1 MKKLALL
8 LLMLLFAMIAVACG
22 ADDNDQAAATD
33 DIEKE
38 ETDTDKPEE
47 VEAPTEIEVE
57 HELGTTTVPVNPEK
71 VVVFDFGTL
80 DSLDKLGVDI
90 TAVAQENLPSYLSSY
105 QDSAYENAGTLFE
118 PDFEKLAEIDPD
130 LIIISGRTSEAYDDL
145 TELAPTIYMGVDTTR
160 YMESFEENV
169 TLLGEIFTKQEEAS
183 AAFEEIETA
192 IADLKES
199 IPTDKTGLIVL
210 TNDGSLSAYGPGSR
224 FGVIHDVFGIT
235 PADEEIESSTHGQN
249 ISFEYVSE
257 TNPDYIFAVDRNKVT
272 GGEYTAESALDNE
285 LVNSTNAAQEDHIV
299 LLSPD
304 YWYLSGGGLISV
316 AEMVNEIAAGIQE

>member
-8 LLMLLFAMIAVACG
+8 LLMLLFALVAVACG
-22 ADDNDQAAATD
+22 SESDEATATD
-33 DIEKE
+33 DIEE
-38 ETDTDKPEE
+38 EQTEEEVEE

-80 DSLDKLGVDI
+80 DSLDKLGVDV
-90 TAVAQENLPSYLSSY
+90 TAVAQESLPSYLSSY
-105 QDSAYENAGTLFE
+105 EDSAYENAGTLFE

-130 LIIISGRTSEAYDDL
+130 LIIISGRTSEVYDDL
-145 TELAPTIYMGVDTTR
+145 SELAPTIYMGVDTTR

-183 AAFEEIETA
+183 AAFEEIETE

-210 TNDGSLSAYGPGSR
+210 TNDGSLNAYGPGSR
-224 FGVIHDVFGIT
+224 FGIIHDVFGVT

-257 TNPDYIFAVDRNKVT
+257 TNPDYIFAVDRNQVT
-272 GGEYTAESALDNE
+272 GGDYTAESALDNE

-316 AEMVNEIAAGIQE
+316 AEMVNEIAAGIE

>member
-8 LLMLLFAMIAVACG
+8 LLMLLFALVAVACG
-22 ADDNDQAAATD
+22 SESDEAAATD
-33 DIEKE
+33 DIEE
-38 ETDTDKPEE
+38 EQTDE
-47 VEAPTEIEVE
+47 VAAPTEIEVE
-57 HELGTTTVPVNPEK
+57 HELGTSTVPVNPEK

-80 DSLDKLGVDI
+80 DSLDKLGVDV

-105 QDSAYENAGTLFE
+105 QDSSFENAGTLFE

-130 LIIISGRTSEAYDDL
+130 LIIISGRTAEAYDDL
-145 TELAPTIYMGVDTTR
+145 TELAPTIHMGVDSTR

-183 AAFEEIETA
+183 AAFAEIETT
-192 IADLKES
+192 IAGLKES

-224 FGVIHDVFGIT
+224 FGLIHDVFGVA
-235 PADEEIESSTHGQN
+235 PADEGIEESTHGQN
-249 ISFEYVSE
+249 VSFEYVSE
-257 TNPDYIFAVDRNKVT
+257 TNPDYIFAVDRNQVT
-272 GGEYTAESALDNE
+272 GGDYTAESALDNE
-285 LVNSTNAAQEDHIV
+285 LVNSTNAAKEDHIV

-316 AEMVNEIAAGIQE
+316 AEMVNEIASGIE

>member
-8 LLMLLFAMIAVACG
+8 LLMLLFAIVAVACG
-22 ADDNDQAAATD
+22 SESDEAAATD
-33 DIEKE
+33 DIEE
-38 ETDTDKPEE
+38 EQTDEEVEE

-80 DSLDKLGVDI
+80 DSLDKLGVDVA
-90 TAVAQENLPSYLSSY
+90 AVAQENLPSYLSSY
-105 QDSAYENAGTLFE
+105 EDSAYENAGTLFE

-130 LIIISGRTSEAYDDL
+130 LIIISGRTAEAYDDL
-145 TELAPTIYMGVDTTR
+145 TELAPTIHMGVDTTR

-183 AAFEEIETA
+183 TALEEIETT

-224 FGVIHDVFGIT
+224 FGLIHDVFGIT

-249 ISFEYVSE
+249 VSFEYVSE

-272 GGEYTAESALDNE
+272 GGDYTAESSLDNE
-285 LVNSTNAAQEDHIV
+285 LVNGTNAAQEDHIV

-316 AEMVNEIAAGIQE
+316 AEMVNEIAAGVE